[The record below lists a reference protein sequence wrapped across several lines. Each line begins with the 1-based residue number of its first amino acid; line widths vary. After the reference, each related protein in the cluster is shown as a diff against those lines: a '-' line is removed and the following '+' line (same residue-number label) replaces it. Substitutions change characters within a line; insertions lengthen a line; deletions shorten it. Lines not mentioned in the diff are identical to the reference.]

1 MINPFKNREQAEP
14 SDTVAAQPQ
23 GIQGLPKML
32 LTAGMVIGGG
42 GLLMVLV
49 TFGGSL
55 FSSAPTVGQST
66 VIALPEASPSPTAT
80 AEPSTQT
87 RDESWGR
94 LRASVTALE
103 QTNNTLDAQLRDA
116 RAQRW
121 LLYAANR
128 CQELGASGCSSP
140 RSLLLDIYLGA
151 ASNLQNKIRT
161 GQIQV
166 DAASVKEWRE
176 KTADLRDMAQALNL
190 EITGVQPIPFV
201 ATADVSAAMD
211 TVYTDAAKFDSLRQ
225 QQQLQ
230 QFEKPNATPSPAPIQ
245 EGKE

>member
-1 MINPFKNREQAEP
+1 MINPFRKEVQTEP
-14 SDTVAAQPQ
+14 TDTVTAQPQ
-23 GIQGLPKML
+23 SIQGLPKML
-32 LTAGMVIGGG
+32 LTGGMAIGGFS
-42 GLLMVLV
+42 LLMIAF

-55 FSSAPTVGQST
+55 FSSAPTIGQPS
-66 VIALPEASPSPTAT
+66 VISLPEALPSPTAT

-103 QTNNTLDAQLRDA
+103 QTSNTLDAQLRDA

-121 LLYAANR
+121 LLYVANR
-128 CQELGASGCSSP
+128 CQELGAGGCSSP
-140 RSLLLDIYLGA
+140 RSLLLDIYLGSA
-151 ASNLQNKIRT
+151 WNLQNKIRT

-211 TVYTDAAKFDSLRQ
+211 AVYTDAAKFDSLRQ

-230 QFEKPNATPSPAPIQ
+230 QFEKPNATPSPAPVQ